1 MFIGVE
7 RRLSRLEP
15 ILKVFTLLRG
25 YVADL
30 PIALAAI
37 DPCMSCTDRIAI
49 IDIGKRKRWV
59 GSTDQLRR
67 HIKKCHGK

>member
-1 MFIGVE
+1 M
-7 RRLSRLEP
+7 
-15 ILKVFTLLRG
+15 LKGG

-37 DPCMSCTDRIAI
+37 DPCMSCTDRIALV
-49 IDIGKRKRWV
+49 DIGKRKKWV